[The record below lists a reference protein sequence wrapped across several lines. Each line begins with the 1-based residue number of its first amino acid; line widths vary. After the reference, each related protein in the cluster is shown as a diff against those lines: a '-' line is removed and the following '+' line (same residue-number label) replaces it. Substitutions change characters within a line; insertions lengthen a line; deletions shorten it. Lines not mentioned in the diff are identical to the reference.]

1 MAEQRAR
8 LSASE
13 QAEHARAA
21 VERLLALPAFD
32 KARGQVASGGT
43 GAACLCAYIAIR
55 GELDPAAALGAARAE
70 GLAIALPRVDVAWPP
85 RLRFHRT
92 RGEADLADG
101 PYGLTEPL
109 PSCPEIA
116 LEDIAILLVPGL
128 AFDAAGR
135 RVGYGGGYYD
145 DAGRRLREAGQGG
158 LLIGFAHD
166 FQIIDRCPSDERD
179 VAVDL
184 VVTER
189 RVLAAGTAS

>member
-8 LSASE
+8 LSAAE

-21 VERLLALPAFD
+21 VERLLALPVFEE
-32 KARGQVASGGT
+32 ARGRAASGAG
-43 GAACLCAYIAIR
+43 ACLCGYVAIR
-55 GELDPAAALGAARAE
+55 GELDPAAALAAARAAD
-70 GLAIALPRVDVAWPP
+70 LAVALPRVDVAWPP
-85 RLRFHRT
+85 RLRFHHI
-92 RGEADLADG
+92 RGQADLADG

-116 LEDIAILLVPGL
+116 VEDIAILLVPGL
-128 AFDAAGR
+128 AFDAAGG

-145 DAGRRLREAGQGG
+145 DAGRRLRESGRG

-166 FQIIDRCPSDERD
+166 FQIVERCPSDERD
-179 VAVDL
+179 VAVDV

-189 RVLAAGTAS
+189 RVLGRGMAS

>member
-13 QAEHARAA
+13 QAAHARAA
-21 VERLLALPAFD
+21 VGLFLALPVFE
-32 KARGQVASGGT
+32 KACARVASGGL
-43 GAACLCAYIAIR
+43 GAASLCGYVSIR
-55 GELDPAAALGAARAE
+55 GELDPGAALGAARAA
-70 GLAIALPRVDVAWPP
+70 GLAVALPRVDAAWQP

-92 RGEADLADG
+92 RGEADLTDG

-116 LEDIAILLVPGL
+116 LEDLDILLVPGL

-145 DAGRRLREAGQGG
+145 DVGRRLRESGRPGVR
-158 LLIGFAHD
+158 IGFAHD
-166 FQIIDRCPSDERD
+166 FQIVERCPSDERD

-184 VVTER
+184 VVTES
-189 RVLAAGTAS
+189 RVLAPGVAS